1 MKLSTKIKEDKAAKF
16 MSLRM
21 KGMSNAQIAKA
32 CNCAHDTVISYIGC
46 QPRFMTKANQKAGIK
61 HRKMVIK
68 TAAENARIM
77 ANADKYITISKQI
90 SSKEAKIKA
99 LQEEVA
105 SLQMQLQE
113 DITMVNDYK
122 KMYH

>member
-1 MKLSTKIKEDKAAKF
+1 MKLTPKTKEEKIAKF

-32 CNCAHDTVISYIGC
+32 CNCVQNTVWRYIGP
-46 QPRFMTKANQKAGIK
+46 QPTFMTNSN
-61 HRKMVIK
+61 RKVGAQRRVLVVK